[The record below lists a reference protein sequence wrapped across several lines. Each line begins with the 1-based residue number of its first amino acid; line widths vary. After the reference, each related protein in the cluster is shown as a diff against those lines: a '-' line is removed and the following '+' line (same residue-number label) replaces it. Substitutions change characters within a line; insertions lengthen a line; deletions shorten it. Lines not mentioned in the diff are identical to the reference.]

1 MSVHVIAR
9 ESPFTYHWF
18 LSSFLLCPLPQ
29 RTVMGSGGWPEDL
42 QVISDFF
49 CLLASCWLSNFF
61 WVKKRKLSCRR
72 VETSTT
78 EKCGK
83 NRSEGKLTTNKEGE
97 APYTKEM
104 FEKMFFKHILDFEG
118 NQIATYSTFPN
129 KYWTSWP
136 GKNQCLLLNRFNLV
150 CCI

>member
-1 MSVHVIAR
+1 MIAH

-72 VETSTT
+72 LLLLATT
-78 EKCGK
+78 K
-83 NRSEGKLTTNKEGE
+83 NAVKIEVKENWLQIRNVW
-97 APYTKEM
+97 KRC
-104 FEKMFFKHILDFEG
+104 FFKQILDFEG

>member
-78 EKCGK
+78 K
-83 NRSEGKLTTNKEGE
+83 NAVKIEVKENWLQIRKERHLTQRKYLKKMLFQANSRFWRKSDC
-97 APYTKEM
+97 YLFNF
-104 FEKMFFKHILDFEG
+104 FE
-118 NQIATYSTFPN
+118 
-129 KYWTSWP
+129 
-136 GKNQCLLLNRFNLV
+136 
-150 CCI
+150 